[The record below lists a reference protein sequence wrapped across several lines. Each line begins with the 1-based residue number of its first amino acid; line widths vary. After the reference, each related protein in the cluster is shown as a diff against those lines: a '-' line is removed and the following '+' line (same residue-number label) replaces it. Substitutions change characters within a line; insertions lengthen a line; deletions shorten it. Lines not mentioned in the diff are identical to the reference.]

1 MEDSPDRDEYPC
13 ATLAEALPQLRRPPS
28 PAALRFKVQ
37 TPHDDAGQVVA
48 YVDARLVYDRLD
60 LVCGERWWARFG
72 PLPRALVPRPSHS
85 AEGPPPLYVR
95 CRLTVHG
102 VTREDVGEGADPKA
116 AFSDAVKRAAVH
128 FGVGRVLY
136 AMRAPWLRAGDGD
149 GELRRDGR
157 GVLFVDERTEAWC
170 REKYERWL
178 AGRGAAE
185 FGEPLGHGAE
195 GTGLVSESEKGDLA
209 GPEST
214 RDGGEQ
220 DSAGDALSKRGGPEL
235 REVA

>member
-28 PAALRFKVQ
+28 PAVVRFKVQ
-37 TPHDDAGQVVA
+37 TPADDAGQVVA

-60 LVCGERWWARFG
+60 LVCGERWWTRFG
-72 PLPRALVPRPSHS
+72 ALPRALVPRPSHS

-178 AGRGAAE
+178 EERGARE
-185 FGEPLGHGAE
+185 FGEPLEHRVE
-195 GTGLVSESEKGDLA
+195 GDWHVS
-209 GPEST
+209 GPEGG
-214 RDGGEQ
+214 DGTAPDARSDGREAAGE
-220 DSAGDALSKRGGPEL
+220 AGEAASEHAAEL
-235 REVA
+235 REAA